1 MNFGFIVVLTFLMLG
16 AISTQPNI
24 TESKK
29 SNPAYTLN
37 RSPLANRFSLIG
49 TTNAEEILKMK
60 KTIEALRK
68 WEKENSEREASIY
81 RKYLANRI
89 KGSMARDFLTLRY
102 WREMCGSCSFIFCLL
117 KIDKTCVLISTA
129 SKLFVN

>member
-1 MNFGFIVVLTFLMLG
+1 MNFGFIVVLTFLMLE

-49 TTNAEEILKMK
+49 TTNAEEILNMK
-60 KTIEALRK
+60 KAIEALRK
-68 WEKENSEREASIY
+68 WEKENSERLEREREASIY

-102 WREMCGSCSFIFCLL
+102 
-117 KIDKTCVLISTA
+117 
-129 SKLFVN
+129 